1 MNLTP
6 AQFTMLFPKASAALL
21 DPLNRAMTRFD
32 ITSPVRTCA
41 FLAQIG
47 HESAGLT
54 VFVENLNY
62 SAQGLAATWPGRY
75 RGKDGKPNELAV
87 FLARKPSAIA
97 NNVYA
102 NRNGNGNEASGDGWR
117 YRGRGYLQV
126 TGRYNYLQVGT
137 TLQVD
142 LISDPAK
149 LEQPHYAAASAAL
162 YWYRNSLNELADAG
176 DFEKITK
183 VINGGLNGLPDRKD
197 RWFKAQE
204 VLSG

>member
-1 MNLTP
+1 MKLNDI
-6 AQFTMLFPKASAALL
+6 QFAALFPRANPDIMDS
-21 DPLNRAMTRFD
+21 LNMAMTRFD
-32 ITSPVRTCA
+32 IDSPVRMAA

-54 VFVENLNY
+54 VVVENLNY
-62 SAQGLAATWPGRY
+62 SAQGLAATWPNRY
-75 RGKDGKPNELAV
+75 RGKDGKPNDLAI
-87 FLARKPSAIA
+87 FLARKPAAIA

-126 TGRYNYLQVGT
+126 TGRYNYLMVGT

-149 LEQPHYAAASAAL
+149 LELPHWAAASAAL

-183 VINGGLNGLPDRKD
+183 VINGGINGLKD
-197 RWFKAQE
+197 RNDRWAAARE
-204 VLSG
+204 VLNV